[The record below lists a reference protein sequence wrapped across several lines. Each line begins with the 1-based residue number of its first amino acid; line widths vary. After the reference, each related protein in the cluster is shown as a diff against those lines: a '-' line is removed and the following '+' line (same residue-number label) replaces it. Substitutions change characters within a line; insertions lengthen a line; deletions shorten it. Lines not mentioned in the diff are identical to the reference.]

1 MSNPFGDQSKVEYA
15 SRQPAGLRWDQGS
28 GIESKAVADATDEED
43 VPVKKKKKASKKRRG
58 MSYQWNERMADAF
71 KGMKK

>member
-1 MSNPFGDQSKVEYA
+1 MSNPFGDQPKANYA

-28 GIESKAVADATDEED
+28 GIESKAVAGANDEED
-43 VPVKKKKKASKKRRG
+43 VPAQKKKKASKKRKG
-58 MSYQWNERMADAF
+58 MSYQWNDRMAEAF